1 MKKLEQLRT
10 LMIEGKLP
18 DEVEAE
24 QPKRSATRYIGDVL
38 DMVIGSGFMSKDE
51 VDDAA
56 AIIANYAEDGPEAV
70 VNALIQKGHVKG
82 GKLLDGGHKK
92 LRARMM
98 ATMAEWIDQG
108 LFDRSTLT
116 EGRLTK
122 TQLRMKENFEATL
135 REGLRRVLVKEGY
148 TDFNVDEM
156 IGRSAGRIRGIAN
169 KMVMEAGR
177 RGVRPVTS

>member
-1 MKKLEQLRT
+1 MKNLDSLRSLVT
-10 LMIEGKLP
+10 EGKLP
-18 DEVEAE
+18 DEVENE
-24 QPKRSATRYIGDVL
+24 QKPRSATRYIGDVL

-56 AIIANYAEDGPEAV
+56 SVIADYAEDGPEAV

-108 LFDRSTLT
+108 FFDKQTLS
-116 EGRLTK
+116 EGRLT
-122 TQLRMKENFEATL
+122 TRQLKMKESFEASL
-135 REGLRRVLVKEGY
+135 REGLRRVLMKEGY
-148 TDFNVDEM
+148 TEFNVDEM

-169 KMVMEAGR
+169 KLTMEASR
-177 RGVRPVTS
+177 RGVKPVTS